1 MPGAGWVQPM
11 LRGVLK
17 LEKQLMLFV
26 LSGLFVGFVV
36 GLTGVG
42 GGSLMTPILVL
53 LFGVHPAMAV
63 GTDLIYAAVTKS
75 VGTLVHGLK
84 RSVAWRVTGALA
96 LGSIPASLAT
106 VMWLSHTG
114 PLTAGTSALITTVLG
129 YALLL
134 TSGAILLR
142 KHIRTF
148 AASGAYTIAP
158 TTRFALT
165 VLTGAALGVLVSLSS
180 VGAGALG
187 VTALI
192 LLYPE
197 MPTSRIVGS
206 DIAHAVPLTL
216 IGGLGHWM
224 IGLVDFSTLGLLVTG
239 SIPGIVLGSLLAP
252 RMPDFALRSAL
263 AAVLIVVGARLVL
276 A

>member
-1 MPGAGWVQPM
+1 M

-106 VMWLSHTG
+106 VMWLGHTG

-148 AASGAYTIAP
+148 ATSGPYTIAP

-165 VLTGAALGVLVSLSS
+165 VLTGA
-180 VGAGALG
+180 
-187 VTALI
+187 
-192 LLYPE
+192 E
-197 MPTSRIVGS
+197 
-206 DIAHAVPLTL
+206 
-216 IGGLGHWM
+216 
-224 IGLVDFSTLGLLVTG
+224 
-239 SIPGIVLGSLLAP
+239 
-252 RMPDFALRSAL
+252 
-263 AAVLIVVGARLVL
+263 
-276 A
+276 